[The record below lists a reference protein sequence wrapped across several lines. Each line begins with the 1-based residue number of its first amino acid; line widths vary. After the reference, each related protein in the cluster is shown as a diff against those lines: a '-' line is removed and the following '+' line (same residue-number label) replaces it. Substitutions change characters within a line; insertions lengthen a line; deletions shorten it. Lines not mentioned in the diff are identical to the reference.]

1 MMSEDD
7 EGDEPLSRQII
18 NMILDNNAIRA
29 AYPWITGYV
38 VFNVII
44 LALLIY
50 ISIRISIR

>member
-1 MMSEDD
+1 MNSDD
-7 EGDEPLSRQII
+7 EGDEPLSKQII

>member
-1 MMSEDD
+1 MNSDD
-7 EGDEPLSRQII
+7 EGDEPISKQII
-18 NMILDNNAIRA
+18 NMILDNNAVRA

-44 LALLIY
+44 LSLLIY

>member
-1 MMSEDD
+1 MNSDD
-7 EGDEPLSRQII
+7 EGDEPLSKQII
-18 NMILDNNAIRA
+18 NMILDNNAVRA